1 LEDLVD
7 ATLAARALATA
18 RIALG
23 LGLFL
28 APRRLTRIWLGDEA
42 DGRFVPAV
50 VRGVGARDVALG
62 VGTLVA
68 LGGNEPTRE
77 ADRWLEA
84 AIVGDLGD
92 AVGTLLTGRLD
103 RDRAV
108 IVAIAGGA
116 AVAGAVTRAWT
127 R

>member
-1 LEDLVD
+1 VD
-7 ATLAARALATA
+7 VTLAARALAIG

-28 APRRLTRIWLGDEA
+28 APRRLTRTWLGDEA
-42 DGRFVPAV
+42 EGRLVPAV
-50 VRGVGARDVALG
+50 VRGLAARDVAIG

-68 LGGNEPTRE
+68 LRGDELTPE

-92 AVGTLLTGRLD
+92 AAGTLLTGRLD

-108 IVAIAGGA
+108 VVAIAGSA
-116 AVAGAVTRAWT
+116 AVAGGLIRTRA

>member
-1 LEDLVD
+1 VD
-7 ATLAARALATA
+7 VTLAARALAIG

-28 APRRLTRIWLGDEA
+28 APRRLTRTWLGDEA
-42 DGRFVPAV
+42 EGRFVPAV
-50 VRGVGARDVALG
+50 VRGVGARDVAIG

-68 LGGNEPTRE
+68 LRDDDLTPE

-103 RDRAV
+103 RDRAF

-116 AVAGAVTRAWT
+116 AVAGGLIRTWT